1 MPAAALF
8 TARGRDVQFTDI
20 RMIMQNLCFVVS
32 ASFCVVAFSNRMIAP
47 TTMVEGKGGRGKTPL
62 AELGIGQANLDSAPP
77 MDLRLHLAMK
87 RAVVAA
93 RADAEQVERA
103 DSTAVEPKRKRKG
116 KKKKAP
122 LPSFLPDYV
131 ESETAPSGIT
141 HMSRDM
147 LEDLGMSVSER
158 AVLPPYVKPVAEPAV
173 EDAVEPVVNASKV
186 AASPIGEALF
196 QRKMRF
202 PDRRASSAV
211 LMMLMPEVEEV
222 AIAVSAAPMPVEALD
237 VGLEAASPTEAEDE
251 GEPETQAAALEQVV
265 NAIDAAMEAIDLAID
280 VADAAQGGDEP
291 IDEADAAEGGDEPID
306 VADAAEGGDEAID
319 EAAEA
324 AEAGALAHDITDLS
338 RCVGWEQTECMVR
351 PLIEALPESSHATVA
366 ALASA
371 PTTAPVTA
379 PVTALIRT
387 GFWPRGMLVGLA
399 RYVKRLLYGMHAISE
414 QMRAPRLTLAPAD
427 NSKIKD
433 A

>member
-1 MPAAALF
+1 
-8 TARGRDVQFTDI
+8 
-20 RMIMQNLCFVVS
+20 
-32 ASFCVVAFSNRMIAP
+32 MIA
-47 TTMVEGKGGRGKTPL
+47 EGKGGRGKTPL

-141 HMSRDM
+141 HMSREM
-147 LEDLGMSVSER
+147 LEDLGMGVSER
-158 AVLPPYVKPVAEPAV
+158 AVLPPSVKPAAEPAV
-173 EDAVEPVVNASKV
+173 EDEPVVNASKV

-251 GEPETQAAALEQVV
+251 GEPKTQAAALEQVV
-265 NAIDAAMEAIDLAID
+265 NAIDAAIEAIDLAID
-280 VADAAQGGDEP
+280 VADS
-291 IDEADAAEGGDEPID
+291 AEGGDEAID
-306 VADAAEGGDEAID
+306 VADAAEGGDEPID

-366 ALASA
+366 ALASAPVTALATAPTPA

>member
-1 MPAAALF
+1 
-8 TARGRDVQFTDI
+8 
-20 RMIMQNLCFVVS
+20 
-32 ASFCVVAFSNRMIAP
+32 MIAP
-47 TTMVEGKGGRGKTPL
+47 TMIAEGKGGRGKTPL

-103 DSTAVEPKRKRKG
+103 DSTAVEPKRKRKS

-141 HMSRDM
+141 HMSREM
-147 LEDLGMSVSER
+147 LEDLGMGVSER
-158 AVLPPYVKPVAEPAV
+158 AVLPPSVKPAAEPAV

-265 NAIDAAMEAIDLAID
+265 NAIDAAIEAIDLAID
-280 VADAAQGGDEP
+280 VADAAEGGDEP
-291 IDEADAAEGGDEPID
+291 IDEADAAEGGDEP
-306 VADAAEGGDEAID
+306 ID

-351 PLIEALPESSHATVA
+351 PLIEALPESSHATVE
-366 ALASA
+366 ALASAPTTAPIAA

-379 PVTALIRT
+379 PVTAPATALIRT
-387 GFWPRGMLVGLA
+387 GFWPRGLLVGLA

>member
-1 MPAAALF
+1 
-8 TARGRDVQFTDI
+8 
-20 RMIMQNLCFVVS
+20 
-32 ASFCVVAFSNRMIAP
+32 MIAP
-47 TTMVEGKGGRGKTPL
+47 ATMAQGKGGRGKTPL

-141 HMSRDM
+141 HMSREM

-158 AVLPPYVKPVAEPAV
+158 AVPPSVKPAAEPAV

-222 AIAVSAAPMPVEALD
+222 AIAVSAAPMPLEALE
-237 VGLEAASPTEAEDE
+237 VASPTEAEDE

-265 NAIDAAMEAIDLAID
+265 NAIDAAIEAIDLAI
-280 VADAAQGGDEP
+280 
-291 IDEADAAEGGDEPID
+291 
-306 VADAAEGGDEAID
+306 DAAEGGDEAID

-324 AEAGALAHDITDLS
+324 GALAHDITDLT

-366 ALASA
+366 APAS
-371 PTTAPVTA
+371 APVTA
-379 PVTALIRT
+379 LATAPAALIRT

>member
-1 MPAAALF
+1 
-8 TARGRDVQFTDI
+8 
-20 RMIMQNLCFVVS
+20 
-32 ASFCVVAFSNRMIAP
+32 
-47 TTMVEGKGGRGKTPL
+47 
-62 AELGIGQANLDSAPP
+62 
-77 MDLRLHLAMK
+77 
-87 RAVVAA
+87 
-93 RADAEQVERA
+93 
-103 DSTAVEPKRKRKG
+103 VEPKRKRKG

-141 HMSRDM
+141 HMSREM

-158 AVLPPYVKPVAEPAV
+158 AMPPSVKPAAEPAV

-222 AIAVSAAPMPVEALD
+222 AIAVSAAPRPVEALD

-251 GEPETQAAALEQVV
+251 GEPKTQAAALEQVV
-265 NAIDAAMEAIDLAID
+265 NAIDAAIEAIDSAID
-280 VADAAQGGDEP
+280 V
-291 IDEADAAEGGDEPID
+291 ADAAEGGDEAID

-338 RCVGWEQTECMVR
+338 RCVGWEQTECMVECMVR

-366 ALASA
+366 APASA
-371 PTTAPVTA
+371 PETAPVTA

-427 NSKIKD
+427 NSKFKD

>member
-1 MPAAALF
+1 
-8 TARGRDVQFTDI
+8 
-20 RMIMQNLCFVVS
+20 
-32 ASFCVVAFSNRMIAP
+32 MIA
-47 TTMVEGKGGRGKTPL
+47 EGKGGRGKTPL

-141 HMSRDM
+141 HMSREM

-158 AVLPPYVKPVAEPAV
+158 AMPPSVKPAAEPAV

-222 AIAVSAAPMPVEALD
+222 AIAVSAAPRPVEALD

-251 GEPETQAAALEQVV
+251 GEPKTQAAALEQVV
-265 NAIDAAMEAIDLAID
+265 NAIDAAIEAIDLAID
-280 VADAAQGGDEP
+280 VADAA
-291 IDEADAAEGGDEPID
+291 EGGDEP
-306 VADAAEGGDEAID
+306 ID

-338 RCVGWEQTECMVR
+338 RCVGWEQTECMVECMVR

-366 ALASA
+366 APASA
-371 PTTAPVTA
+371 PETAPVTA

-427 NSKIKD
+427 NSKFKD

>member
-1 MPAAALF
+1 
-8 TARGRDVQFTDI
+8 
-20 RMIMQNLCFVVS
+20 MIMQNLCFVG
-32 ASFCVVAFSNRMIAP
+32 FRILLRHRLFQIAP

-87 RAVVAA
+87 LAK

-158 AVLPPYVKPVAEPAV
+158 AVLPPYVKPAAEPAV

-280 VADAAQGGDEP
+280 VAN
-291 IDEADAAEGGDEPID
+291 AAEGGDEP
-306 VADAAEGGDEAID
+306 ID

-366 ALASA
+366 APAS
-371 PTTAPVTA
+371 APVTA
-379 PVTALIRT
+379 LATAPAVLIRT

>member
-1 MPAAALF
+1 
-8 TARGRDVQFTDI
+8 
-20 RMIMQNLCFVVS
+20 
-32 ASFCVVAFSNRMIAP
+32 MIAP
-47 TTMVEGKGGRGKTPL
+47 TMIAEGKGGRGKTPL

-141 HMSRDM
+141 HMSREM

-158 AVLPPYVKPVAEPAV
+158 AMLPPSVKPAAEPAV

-222 AIAVSAAPMPVEALD
+222 AIAVSAAPRPVEALD

-251 GEPETQAAALEQVV
+251 GEPKTQAAALEQVV
-265 NAIDAAMEAIDLAID
+265 NAIDAAIEAIDLAID
-280 VADAAQGGDEP
+280 VADAA
-291 IDEADAAEGGDEPID
+291 EGGDEAID
-306 VADAAEGGDEAID
+306 VADAAEGGDEPID

-338 RCVGWEQTECMVR
+338 RCVGWEQTECMVECMVR

-366 ALASA
+366 APASA
-371 PTTAPVTA
+371 PETAPVTA

-427 NSKIKD
+427 NSKFKD

>member
-1 MPAAALF
+1 
-8 TARGRDVQFTDI
+8 
-20 RMIMQNLCFVVS
+20 
-32 ASFCVVAFSNRMIAP
+32 MIAP
-47 TTMVEGKGGRGKTPL
+47 MMIAEGKGGRGKTPL

-141 HMSRDM
+141 HMSREM

-158 AVLPPYVKPVAEPAV
+158 AMPPSVKPAAEPAV

-222 AIAVSAAPMPVEALD
+222 AIAVSAAPRPVEALD

-251 GEPETQAAALEQVV
+251 GEPKTQAAALEQVV
-265 NAIDAAMEAIDLAID
+265 NAIDAAIEAIDSAID
-280 VADAAQGGDEP
+280 V
-291 IDEADAAEGGDEPID
+291 ADAAEGGDEAIDVADAAEGGDEAID

-338 RCVGWEQTECMVR
+338 RCVGWEQTECMVECMVR

-366 ALASA
+366 APASA
-371 PTTAPVTA
+371 PETAPVTA

-427 NSKIKD
+427 NSKFKD

>member
-1 MPAAALF
+1 
-8 TARGRDVQFTDI
+8 
-20 RMIMQNLCFVVS
+20 
-32 ASFCVVAFSNRMIAP
+32 MIAP
-47 TTMVEGKGGRGKTPL
+47 ATMAEGKGGRGKTPL

-141 HMSRDM
+141 HMSREM
-147 LEDLGMSVSER
+147 LEDLGMGVSER
-158 AVLPPYVKPVAEPAV
+158 AVQPSVKPAAEPAV

-222 AIAVSAAPMPVEALD
+222 AIAVSAAPRPVEALD

-251 GEPETQAAALEQVV
+251 GEPKTQAAALEQVV
-265 NAIDAAMEAIDLAID
+265 NAIDAAIEAIDLAID
-280 VADAAQGGDEP
+280 VADS
-291 IDEADAAEGGDEPID
+291 AEGGDEAID
-306 VADAAEGGDEAID
+306 VADAAEGGDEPID

-366 ALASA
+366 APAS
-371 PTTAPVTA
+371 APVTA